1 MTASRPLTLAEIVRR
16 SAAAA
21 GDAPAI
27 RIDNDRRSYAELLRN
42 SEIRARQML
51 GLGLTRG
58 DRAGVL
64 LPNGVPL
71 VEIVLGAAMIGVAV
85 VPMNTRFKSGE
96 LSHLISDSGMKALF
110 TCERIEGVVDFS
122 TLLDETLPG
131 LLQAAD
137 TKALSL
143 PAAPALRCI
152 VSIDDKG
159 KGFAPASGLTLD
171 PGPIDGFVDPE
182 DAAFLMYTS
191 GTTAKPKG
199 CIITHRAFFM
209 NASAVADRFG
219 LTEKDVWWCPLPMFH
234 IGGLLF
240 MMMMFKQ
247 GGFYVGTSYFD
258 PEAAFNQIEET
269 QPTVLYPLFPTIT
282 LAITEHP
289 RFKTT
294 PMPKLRYVFDVAP
307 KDVQRKIQDAFPT
320 VPLLSAF
327 GMTETTGTVA
337 YTLPTH
343 SEDQR
348 LSSCGTPLPG
358 WEIQIVDPETHAPL
372 PANQKGE
379 LTVKGVGLFSG
390 YFNDPVHTKEAFLP
404 NGFFLTGDAG
414 MVDDEGL
421 LYFFGRL
428 KDQLKVGG
436 ENVSA
441 LEVESYLATHPAIN
455 LAQVVGVPDAKYGE
469 VVAAFV
475 ELKAGH
481 SLSQQEVMAYC
492 EGKIAR
498 FKIPRYVRVVQEW
511 PMSAT
516 KIQKFRLKA
525 QLESELEGQSA

>member
-1 MTASRPLTLAEIVRR
+1 MPSPRTLPLAEILKQ
-16 SAAAA
+16 SAALR

-27 RIDNDRRSYAELLRN
+27 RVDDEQRSYAELVVQV
-42 SEIRARQML
+42 ETRARQML

-58 DRAGVL
+58 DVIGVL
-64 LPNGVPL
+64 LPNSVTL
-71 VEIVLGAAMIGVAV
+71 VEIMLGAAMIGVAV
-85 VPMNTRFKSGE
+85 VPMNTRFKSAE
-96 LSHLISDSGMKALF
+96 LSHLISNSGMKALF
-110 TCERIEGVVDFS
+110 TCERIEGVVDYS
-122 TLLDETLPG
+122 ALLDETLPG
-131 LLQAAD
+131 LLRATD
-137 TKALSL
+137 PTALSL

-152 VSIDDKG
+152 VSIDGKG
-159 KGFAPASGLTLD
+159 KGFVPLAGLAQATD
-171 PGPIDGFVDPE
+171 SVDVAVDPE
-182 DAAFLMYTS
+182 DPAFLMYTS

-199 CIITHRAFFM
+199 CILSHRAFFM
-209 NASAVADRFG
+209 NAKAVAERFS
-219 LTEKDVWWCPLPMFH
+219 LTETDVWWCPLPMFH

-240 MMMMFKQ
+240 IMMIFRQ
-247 GGFYVGTSYFD
+247 GGFYVGLSHFD
-258 PEAAFNQIEET
+258 PDAAFDQIAQVE
-269 QPTVLYPLFPTIT
+269 PTVLYPLFPTIT

-337 YTLPTH
+337 YTLPTN
-343 SEDQR
+343 SEAQR
-348 LSSCGTPLPG
+348 LSSCGPPLDG
-358 WEIQIVDPETHAPL
+358 WEARILDPETRAVL

-379 LTVKGVGLFSG
+379 LAVNGVGLFSG
-390 YFNDPVHTKEAFLP
+390 YFNDPVHTKEAFTP
-404 NGFFLTGDAG
+404 DGFFLTGDSATI
-414 MVDDEGL
+414 DDDGL
-421 LYFFGRL
+421 IYFHGRL

-525 QLESELEGQSA
+525 QLESELEADLG